1 MIDFIFEE
9 VSEKE
14 LAKIEKDSKYDA
26 IYELCKGIVSL
37 EITKPRKLVYKN
49 YVSHFETFKQFVDA
63 MRNVVYT
70 FQREINESEQY
81 YVKTKVSKKDE
92 IIVFS
97 LGKDDEASKEK
108 TTK

>member
-1 MIDFIFEE
+1 MIDFTFEE

-26 IYELCKGIVSL
+26 IYDVCKKIVSQ
-37 EITKPRKLVYKN
+37 EIGKPMKLVYSN

-70 FQREINESEQY
+70 FQREMNENKQY
-81 YVKTKVSKKDE
+81 FVKTKVVKKDE

-97 LGKDDEASKEK
+97 LGKNDEANKEE